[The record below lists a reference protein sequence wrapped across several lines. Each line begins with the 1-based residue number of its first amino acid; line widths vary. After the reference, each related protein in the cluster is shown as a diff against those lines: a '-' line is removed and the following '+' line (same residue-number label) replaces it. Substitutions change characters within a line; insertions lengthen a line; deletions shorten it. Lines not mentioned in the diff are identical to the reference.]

1 MCSVSYVMCLPV
13 YVVMCSYTQAGGS
26 QSRMCEVFFHC
37 FLAYS
42 PATVYLVELEMVFQR
57 VWEEYRALRFYLSPP
72 PDAGVAGT
80 HSYAHL

>member
-26 QSRMCEVFFHC
+26 QTRMCGVFFHC
-37 FLAYS
+37 FLAS
-42 PATVYLVELEMVFQR
+42 CLATVYLVELETMFQL
-57 VWEEYRALRFYLSPP
+57 VWDRCGALRFYLSPP
-72 PDAGVAGT
+72 PNAGVAGT